1 MTEIKEIIDF
11 AIKKEI
17 EAYNLYSGI
26 AKSSNNLAVQKLL
39 TELANDELAHRQ
51 ALEDLSR
58 AEEILNFDIDKVQD
72 LKLSDHLQSTTIDE
86 DSSLQETLVFAM
98 KEEKG
103 AYELYTRMSNA
114 AETEQNVSIFQ
125 KLAQME
131 LIHKNKLE
139 TLYDDIFYA
148 DN

>member
-1 MTEIKEIIDF
+1 MAEIKEIIEF

-17 EAYNLYSGI
+17 EAYDLYSGI
-26 AKSSNNLAVQKLL
+26 AESSNNPAVKQLL
-39 TELANDELAHRQ
+39 SEIANDELGHKE
-51 ALEDLSR
+51 ALENLSR
-58 AEEILNFDIDKVQD
+58 ADKILNFDIDKVQD
-72 LKLSDHLQSTTIDE
+72 LKLSDHLQATTIDE
-86 DSSLQETLVFAM
+86 DSDLQETLVFAM

-103 AYELYTRMSNA
+103 AYELYTRMAKA
-114 AETEQNVSIFQ
+114 AETKENETVFQ

-139 TLYDDIFYA
+139 SLYDDMFYA

>member
-1 MTEIKEIIDF
+1 MAEIKEIINF

-17 EAYNLYSGI
+17 EAYDLYSGI
-26 AKSSNNLAVQKLL
+26 AKSSNSPAVKKLL
-39 TELANDELAHRQ
+39 EEIANDELGHKK

-58 AEEILNFDIDKVQD
+58 AEEILNFDLEKVQD
-72 LKLSDHLQSTTIDE
+72 LKLSDHLQA
-86 DSSLQETLVFAM
+86 TLVFAM

-103 AYELYTRMSNA
+103 AYELYMRMAKA
-114 AETEQNVSIFQ
+114 AESEKNKSVFQ

-139 TLYDDIFYA
+139 ALYDDMFYT

>member
-1 MTEIKEIIDF
+1 MAEIKEILNF

-17 EAYNLYSGI
+17 EAYDLYSGI
-26 AKSSNNLAVQKLL
+26 AESSKNPAVKELL
-39 TELANDELAHRQ
+39 SELATDELGHKE
-51 ALEDLSR
+51 ALENLSR

-72 LKLSDHLQSTTIDE
+72 LKLSDHLQATTIDE
-86 DSSLQETLVFAM
+86 NSDLQETLVFAM

-103 AYELYTRMSNA
+103 AYELYTRMSKA
-114 AETEQNVSIFQ
+114 AETKENAKVFQ

-139 TLYDDIFYA
+139 ALYDDMFYT

>member
-1 MTEIKEIIDF
+1 MAEIKEIIDF
-11 AIKKEI
+11 AIKKET

-26 AKSSNNLAVQKLL
+26 AKSSNNPAVKKLL
-39 TELANDELAHRQ
+39 KEIANDELGHKK
-51 ALEDLSR
+51 ALEDLSK
-58 AEEILNFDIDKVQD
+58 AEEILNFDIEKVQD
-72 LKLSDHLQSTTIDE
+72 LKLSDHLQATTIDD

-103 AYELYTRMSNA
+103 AYELYMRMAKA
-114 AETEQNVSIFQ
+114 AETEKNESVFQ

-139 TLYDDIFYA
+139 SLYDDMFYA

>member
-1 MTEIKEIIDF
+1 MNF
-11 AIKKEI
+11 NI
-17 EAYNLYSGI
+17 E
-26 AKSSNNLAVQKLL
+26 
-39 TELANDELAHRQ
+39 
-51 ALEDLSR
+51 
-58 AEEILNFDIDKVQD
+58 KVQD
-72 LKLSDHLQSTTIDE
+72 LKLSDHLQKTKIDE

-103 AYELYTRMSNA
+103 AYELYMRMAKA
-114 AETEQNVSIFQ
+114 AETEKNESVFQ

-139 TLYDDIFYA
+139 TLYDDMFYT

>member
-1 MTEIKEIIDF
+1 MAEIKEIINF

-17 EAYNLYSGI
+17 EAYDLYSGI
-26 AKSSNNLAVQKLL
+26 AKSSNSPAVKKLL
-39 TELANDELAHRQ
+39 EEIANDELGHKK

-58 AEEILNFDIDKVQD
+58 AEEILNFDLEKVQD
-72 LKLSDHLQSTTIDE
+72 LKLSDHLQATTIDD

-103 AYELYTRMSNA
+103 AYELYMRMAKA
-114 AETEQNVSIFQ
+114 AESEKNESVFQ

-139 TLYDDIFYA
+139 SLYDDMFYS

>member
-1 MTEIKEIIDF
+1 MAEIKEIINF
-11 AIKKEI
+11 AIKKET

-26 AKSSNNLAVQKLL
+26 AESSNNSAVRKLL
-39 TELANDELAHRQ
+39 EEIANDELGHKK

-58 AEEILNFDIDKVQD
+58 AEEILNFDIEKVQD
-72 LKLSDHLQSTTIDE
+72 LKLSDHLQATTIDD

-103 AYELYTRMSNA
+103 AYELYMRMA
-114 AETEQNVSIFQ
+114 KVAETEKNESVFQ

-139 TLYDDIFYA
+139 TLYDDMFYT

>member
-1 MTEIKEIIDF
+1 MAEIKEIINF
-11 AIKKEI
+11 AINKET
-17 EAYNLYSGI
+17 EAYDLYSGI
-26 AKSSNNLAVQKLL
+26 AKNATNPAVKKLL
-39 TELANDELAHRQ
+39 EEIANDELGHKK

-58 AEEILNFDIDKVQD
+58 AEEILNFDIQKVQD
-72 LKLSDHLQSTTIDE
+72 LKLSDHLQATTIDD

-103 AYELYTRMSNA
+103 AYELYMRMSKA
-114 AETEQNVSIFQ
+114 AETEKNEEVFQ

-139 TLYDDIFYA
+139 SLYDDMFYT

>member
-1 MTEIKEIIDF
+1 MTKINEIIEF

-17 EAYNLYSGI
+17 EAYELYSSI
-26 AKSSNNLAVQKLL
+26 AKSTNNQSVQKLL
-39 TELANDELAHRQ
+39 DELANDELGHKE

-58 AEEILNFDIDKVQD
+58 AEDILNFDIDKVQD
-72 LKLSDHLQSTTIDE
+72 LKLSDHLQVTSIDE

-103 AYELYTRMSNA
+103 AYELYTQMSEA
-114 AETEQNVSIFQ
+114 AETEKNATVFQ

-139 TLYDDIFYA
+139 TLYDDMFYA

>member
-1 MTEIKEIIDF
+1 MAEIKEIIDF

-17 EAYNLYSGI
+17 EAYDLYSGI

-39 TELANDELAHRQ
+39 EELANDELGHKE

-58 AEEILNFDIDKVQD
+58 AEEILNFDIEKVQD
-72 LKLSDHLQSTTIDE
+72 LKLSDHLKSTTIDE

-103 AYELYTRMSNA
+103 AYELYTRMAKA
-114 AETEQNVSIFQ
+114 AQTEKNTSVFQ

-139 TLYDDIFYA
+139 TLYDDMFYT